1 MVTAWNLLILACAV
15 INAVCVGVAWYN
27 GEPAWW
33 FVWLTS
39 IWFSVEVALIALRDL
54 MVQQ

>member
-1 MVTAWNLLILACAV
+1 MGTAWNVLILACAV
-15 INAVCVGVAWYN
+15 LNAVWVGLAWYN

-39 IWFSVEVALIALRDL
+39 IIFSVEVGLVALRDL
-54 MVQQ
+54 MVQA